1 MKLSGCFVQPLLL
14 YAILVKLSFA
24 QLYLRY
30 FIPCHAEVLK
40 AWNTCFSFRL
50 LSLRLVSTSLHPS
63 RQAQTDDFFCY
74 Y

>member
-50 LSLRLVSTSLHPS
+50 LSLR
-63 RQAQTDDFFCY
+63 QA
-74 Y
+74 

>member
-24 QLYLRY
+24 QLCLRY

-50 LSLRLVSTSLHPS
+50 LSLR
-63 RQAQTDDFFCY
+63 QAQTDDFFCY